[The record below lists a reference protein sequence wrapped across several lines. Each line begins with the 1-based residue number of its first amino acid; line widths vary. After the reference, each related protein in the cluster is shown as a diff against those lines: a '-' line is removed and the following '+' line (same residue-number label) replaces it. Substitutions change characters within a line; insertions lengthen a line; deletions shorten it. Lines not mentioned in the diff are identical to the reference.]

1 NRHIDPLADG
11 PPRFWSS
18 RRHLALRDSTE
29 MKLPNAGGSGR
40 RLKYRSRIVKGPALQ
55 GHCRRPARAK
65 MKVIGSRRLARA
77 GRLVPCF
84 AAWYTFSGECRGRR
98 REALPR
104 PSLTLSYLVRRAG
117 LLRITYPPVLRGL
130 IDSFGRTPFR
140 PFSVIQSASI
150 SPDHRRL
157 PIGMKRLGRRN

>member
-1 NRHIDPLADG
+1 
-11 PPRFWSS
+11 
-18 RRHLALRDSTE
+18 

-40 RLKYRSRIVKGPALQ
+40 RLKYMSRIVKGPALQ
-55 GHCRRPARAK
+55 GHCRRPARVK
-65 MKVIGSRRLARA
+65 MKVVGSRRLARA

-84 AAWYTFSGECRGRR
+84 ATRHTFSGEWQDSG
-98 REALPR
+98 REACQGGALA
-104 PSLTLSYLVRRAG
+104 LSYLVCRAG

-157 PIGMKRLGRRN
+157 PIGMKRLGRRNDQLRSGLCKISGSVFLLDTSEY